1 PSPSPSPLPSYH
13 SSLLTHTHTH
23 THTHAHARANT
34 RTHTQT
40 FHQSVCV
47 CPGEGAEQRGQDAGT
62 GCTATSCN
70 SSNHFLC
77 QTHGVNRNNNPNG
90 CNSKSSPLLSTMLD
104 SMLKL
109 YRPL

>member
-1 PSPSPSPLPSYH
+1 CVRVCVCARTCVCVCMSVCAAYL
-13 SSLLTHTHTH
+13 
-23 THTHAHARANT
+23 AAVRANT

-90 CNSKSSPLLSTMLD
+90 SNSKSSPLLSTMLD